1 MKKRYIALSALLII
15 VGLALCFVSLSM
27 VGFDF
32 IKMFNDNSEE
42 KTYEIKSDITSI
54 DIRDLTNDIEIRKSP
69 DGVSKIVYF
78 DNNRYICAISE
89 DNGKLSIKSDYQGKW
104 YNHISV
110 FSSDKDI
117 VLYLGKDMYDSLYVD
132 SDTSD
137 VKSVEGV
144 SFNSINISLDTGDVD
159 LALIDG
165 KEINV
170 STDTGDISIKSS
182 AIEGGVTL
190 EADTGGMDL
199 FRLNCNALKIDV
211 DTGDVELHDVKCTR
225 GIKVETSTGDV
236 DIEDCRGHEI
246 DIKTTTGDIEGYFM
260 DVNWTFVTKTSSG
273 RVIVPKNT
281 EGYICKLTTS
291 SGDIE
296 IRIDVVD
303 G

>member
-1 MKKRYIALSALLII
+1 MKKRYILLSAFLVI
-15 VGLALCFVSLSM
+15 VGLVLCLVSLSM
-27 VGFDF
+27 SGFSF
-32 IKMFNDNSEE
+32 IKMFNDSSEM

-78 DNNRYICAISE
+78 DNSRYICAISE
-89 DNGKLSIKSDYQGKW
+89 ENGKLSIKSDYQGKW
-104 YNHISV
+104 YNYISI
-110 FSSDKDI
+110 FSSDKDA
-117 VLYLGKDMYDSLYVD
+117 VLYLNKDLYDSLYVD

-137 VKSVEGV
+137 IKSVEGV
-144 SFNSINISLDTGDVD
+144 SFNSINISLDTGDVE

-165 KEINV
+165 KEINI

-182 AIEGGVTL
+182 AIEGSVTL
-190 EADTGGMDL
+190 EADSGDIDL

-211 DTGDVELHDVKCTR
+211 DTGDVELHDVKGAH
-225 GIKVETSTGDV
+225 GIKVETSSGDV
-236 DIEDCRGHEI
+236 DIEDCRGNEI
-246 DIKTTTGDIEGYFM
+246 DIKTSTGDIEGYFM

-273 RVIVPKNT
+273 RVRVPKNT
-281 EGYICKLTTS
+281 EGNICKLTTR

>member
-1 MKKRYIALSALLII
+1 MKKRYIALSVLLII
-15 VGLALCFVSLSM
+15 IGLTLCIVPICLS
-27 VGFDF
+27 GFRFLD
-32 IKMFNDNSEE
+32 MFEGNSVQ
-42 KTYEIKSDITSI
+42 KTYEIVGDIASINIKDLDSDVM
-54 DIRDLTNDIEIRKSP
+54 IRKSS
-69 DGVSKIVYF
+69 DGVSKIVYY
-78 DNNRYICAISE
+78 DNNRYTTNISVE
-89 DNGKLSIKSDYQGKW
+89 NGALTISSDYDGKW
-104 YNHISV
+104 YNYIGV
-110 FSSDKDI
+110 MGSDKDAVI
-117 VLYLGKDMYDSLYVD
+117 YLAKDVYDSLYVD
-132 SDTSD
+132 SDTCD
-137 VKSVEGV
+137 IKNTEGV
-144 SFNSINISLDTGDVD
+144 SFNSINISLDTGDVE

-190 EADTGGMDL
+190 EADTGDIDL

-211 DTGDVELHDVKCTR
+211 DTGDVELHDVKGTQ

-236 DIEDCRGHEI
+236 DIEDCRGYEI

-281 EGYICKLTTS
+281 EGYICKLTTR

-296 IRIDVVD
+296 IRIDVV
-303 G
+303 GG